1 MRFKVGLAIL
11 LPCFSFITF
20 AQSPT
25 TEGRAVND
33 SSTIA
38 EYTIEEGDSFGFY
51 VGIPASLPYQ
61 NNASYKTKIINKNE
75 NLILSFKNLTLKG
88 IAPDVEKTE
97 SFWFST
103 ETYDEN
109 NPSSVAKQNF
119 KITVLNK

>member
-1 MRFKVGLAIL
+1 M
-11 LPCFSFITF
+11 PCFSFIAL

-25 TEGRAVND
+25 SEGNPVDN
-33 SSTIA
+33 SSITA

-61 NNASYKTKIINKNE
+61 NNASYKTKIINKND

-97 SFWFST
+97 SFLFST

-109 NPSSVAKQNF
+109 NPNSVAKQKFQNYSF
-119 KITVLNK
+119 K